1 MVELKLLVLRYRKTG
16 NKKRATCFATLL
28 RNELNSDVT
37 RFTTLI
43 KPVNNLICCK
53 TGFM

>member
-37 RFTTLI
+37 RFTTYI